1 MRPIRSRALVAL
13 HFAAI
18 ASIASL
24 FTSIASPLSAQ
35 VGKPV
40 TVKDAN
46 TVAAT
51 EMAAMPHLT
60 PALAAEIVAARPF
73 ANLTAFDAFLATRL
87 TKEQRA
93 ELYPRLWV
101 HLDLNSASRE
111 EIALIPGMGP
121 RMTREF
127 LEYRPYASMAVFRRE
142 IGKYVN
148 AEEVARLEQ
157 YTFVPMDPTTA
168 SDEDLLTIPN
178 LGPRMLREFKEY
190 RPWTGA
196 AHFQREIGKYVN
208 AKEVARLERFL
219 RFPQ

>member
-1 MRPIRSRALVAL
+1 MLPVRTCARRALSL
-13 HFAAI
+13 LLLAA
-18 ASIASL
+18 APAV
-24 FTSIASPLSAQ
+24 AQ
-35 VGKPV
+35 VGRPV

-46 TVAAT
+46 SVAEA
-51 EMAAMPHLT
+51 EIAAMPHMT
-60 PALAAEIVAARPF
+60 AALAAELVAARPF
-73 ANLTAFDAFLATRL
+73 ANATAYDAFLAPKLTR
-87 TKEQRA
+87 EQRA

-101 HLDLNSASRE
+101 HIDLNSATRD

-121 RMTREF
+121 RMIREF

-142 IGKYVN
+142 IGKYVS

-168 SDEDLLTIPN
+168 GDDDLRTIPG

-190 RPWTGA
+190 RPWTGPE
-196 AHFQREIGKYVN
+196 HFRREIGKYVN

-219 RFPQ
+219 RF